1 MRPAGFEP
9 ATKGFKASP
18 AFPRGLDYLTLPAA
32 VGPLVAGLDV
42 EGEAGRSSAG
52 VIVGTHPASL

>member
-18 AFPRGLDYLTLPAA
+18 RFREARTISSSRVD
-32 VGPLVAGLDV
+32 VAKSLR
-42 EGEAGRSSAG
+42 EAGRSSAG
-52 VIVGTHPASL
+52 IIVGAHPASL